1 MQVSV
6 IFVIISVPTVHFQG
20 LNQLECVWISSVAFW
35 SGARDCRV
43 CTFTL
48 PSQDLRLRWFYD
60 EIGKRCEEETG
71 ELAGAV
77 LVAASV
83 LCFTVTASLTTEKK
97 KFLFSFLV
105 MSPQWPYIP
114 EESTQSINSYWQS
127 HRQFSFKTDL
137 RPNPMFIFFH
147 IFLIMFGS

>member
-35 SGARDCRV
+35 SGAHDCRV

-97 KFLFSFLV
+97 SSCFLFQLCLRSGPTYQKRAHKALTV
-105 MSPQWPYIP
+105 IGKVTGSSRLKLILDL
-114 EESTQSINSYWQS
+114 TLCL
-127 HRQFSFKTDL
+127 FSS
-137 RPNPMFIFFH
+137 IFF
-147 IFLIMFGS
+147 